1 MTYDIAIV
9 GAGIAGASL
18 AALIA
23 DRAKVVLIEAE
34 SQPGY
39 HSTGRS
45 AAFWSES
52 YGGPLVQPLTTA
64 SRPWL
69 EGNGFLHSR
78 GCIHIADEDG
88 RPGLDTLAAEMA
100 GCAVAHEWLDRGALE
115 AAIPGLRPEF
125 RTGLTEPT
133 CRDIDVGGL
142 HGDFLSRARR
152 AGAAMMTDAEVLA
165 VRREADGWRIE
176 TRNGDVRARIMV
188 NAAGA
193 WASRIARMAGA
204 APIEIQPY
212 RRTIAQL
219 TTDPAPGADM
229 PLIMDALGR
238 FYFKPEAG
246 GRLWLSPHDESPVE
260 PHDVAPEELDVAI
273 AIDRFERAVDWR
285 VVRRERA
292 WAGLRSFAPDRLPVY
307 GFDAKAPGFFWFA
320 GQGGFGIQT
329 APAAAMLAASI
340 LLGTRLPEAV
350 AGIDP
355 ERYSPKRFSSTVR
368 ADALPS

>member
-1 MTYDIAIV
+1 VTQADIAIV

-18 AALIA
+18 AAMIGN
-23 DRAKVVLIEAE
+23 RARVVLIEAE

-52 YGGPLVQPLTTA
+52 YGGTWVQPLTTA
-64 SRPWL
+64 SQPWL
-69 EGNGFLHSR
+69 DIHGFLHPR
-78 GCIHIADEDG
+78 GCIHVADAQG
-88 RPGLDTLAAEMA
+88 RAALDALAVEMA
-100 GCAVAHEWLDRGALE
+100 DCGVAHTWLDRAVLE
-115 AAIPGLRPEF
+115 AAIPGLRSEF
-125 RTGLTEPT
+125 AAGLAEPT

-142 HGDFLSRARR
+142 HGDFLARARR
-152 AGAAMMTDAEVLA
+152 AGTLLLTDAEVTEIA
-165 VRREADGWRIE
+165 RTDTGWRIE
-176 TRNGDVRARIMV
+176 TRAGDVSSKLLV

-193 WASRIARMAGA
+193 WANRIAALAGA
-204 APIEIQPY
+204 SAVNIQPY

-219 TTDPAPGADM
+219 TTDPAMAPDM
-229 PLIMDALGR
+229 PLVMDALGR

-246 GRLWLSPHDESPVE
+246 GRLWLSPHDETAVE

-273 AIDRFERAVDWR
+273 AIDRFEQAVDWR
-285 VVRRERA
+285 VIRRERA

-307 GFDAKAPGFFWFA
+307 GYDGLAPGFFWFA

-329 APAAAMLAASI
+329 APAAAMLAAAI
-340 LLGTRLPEAV
+340 LLDDTLPEAV

-355 ERYSPKRFSSTVR
+355 ARYSPGRFDT
-368 ADALPS
+368 

>member
-1 MTYDIAIV
+1 VTQADIAIV

-18 AALIA
+18 AAMIG
-23 DRAKVVLIEAE
+23 DRARVVLIEAE
-34 SQPGY
+34 LQPGY

-69 EGNGFLHSR
+69 EENGFLHPR
-78 GCIHIADEDG
+78 GCIHIADAEGRLALDG
-88 RPGLDTLAAEMA
+88 LATEMA
-100 GCAVAHEWLDRGALE
+100 DCGVAYEWLYRDALE
-115 AAIPGLRPEF
+115 TAIPGLRSPF
-125 RTGLTEPT
+125 TTGLTEPT
-133 CRDIDVGGL
+133 CRDIDVAGL
-142 HGDFLSRARR
+142 HGDFLARARR
-152 AGAAMMTDAEVLA
+152 VGAIVLTDAEVTEIMRSDA
-165 VRREADGWRIE
+165 GWRIV
-176 TRNGDVRARIMV
+176 TRAGEVSSRLLV

-193 WASRIARMAGA
+193 WANRIAAFARGSAVD
-204 APIEIQPY
+204 IQPY

-219 TTDPAPGADM
+219 TTDPAMAPDM
-229 PLIMDALGR
+229 PLVMDALGR

-246 GRLWLSPHDESPVE
+246 GRLWLSPHDETPVE

-273 AIDRFERAVDWR
+273 AIDRFEQAVDWR
-285 VVRRERA
+285 VIRRERA

-307 GFDAKAPGFFWFA
+307 GFDGQAPGFFWFA

-329 APAAAMLAASI
+329 APAAAMLAAAV
-340 LLGTRLPEAV
+340 LLGETLPDAV

-355 ERYSPKRFSSTVR
+355 ARYSPMRFG
-368 ADALPS
+368 

>member
-1 MTYDIAIV
+1 MDVTQADIAIV

-18 AALIA
+18 AAMIG
-23 DRAKVVLIEAE
+23 DRAQVVLIEAE

-52 YGGPLVQPLTTA
+52 YGGPLVQPLTAA

-69 EGNGFLHSR
+69 EANGFLHPR
-78 GCIHIADEDG
+78 GCIHVADAQG
-88 RPGLDTLAAEMA
+88 RAALDDLATEMA
-100 GCAVAHEWLDRGALE
+100 ECGVEHAWLDRAALE

-125 RTGLTEPT
+125 TVGLTEPT

-152 AGAAMMTDAEVLA
+152 SGTILLTDAEVTDIA
-165 VRREADGWRIE
+165 RTESGWRIA
-176 TRNGDVRARIMV
+176 TRAGDVSSRVVV

-193 WASRIARMAGA
+193 WASRIAAMAGA
-204 APIEIQPY
+204 SAVDIQPY

-219 TTDPAPGADM
+219 TTDPAMAPAM
-229 PLIMDALGR
+229 PLVMDALGR

-246 GRLWLSPHDESPVE
+246 GRLWLSPHDETPVE

-273 AIDRFERAVDWR
+273 AIDRFEHVVDWR
-285 VVRRERA
+285 VIRRERA

-307 GFDAKAPGFFWFA
+307 GFDGQAPGFFWFA

-329 APAAAMLAASI
+329 APAAAMLAAAV
-340 LLGTRLPEAV
+340 LLGEALPEPV
-350 AGIDP
+350 AAIDP
-355 ERYSPKRFSSTVR
+355 ERYSPRRFG
-368 ADALPS
+368 

>member
-1 MTYDIAIV
+1 MIQADIAIV

-18 AALIA
+18 AAMIG
-23 DRAKVVLIEAE
+23 DRARVILIEAE

-64 SRPWL
+64 SHSWL
-69 EGNGFLHSR
+69 ESHGFLHPR
-78 GCIHIADEDG
+78 GCIHIADAEG
-88 RPGLDTLAAEMA
+88 RPELDALAAEMA
-100 GCAVAHEWLDRGALE
+100 GCGVAYEWLDRDALE
-115 AAIPGLRPEF
+115 ATIPGLRSQF
-125 RTGLTEPT
+125 QTGLTEPT

-152 AGAAMMTDAEVLA
+152 TGATLLTDAEVSA
-165 VRREADGWRIE
+165 IRREGGAWRIQ
-176 TRNGDVRARIMV
+176 TRAGDVQAGIVV

-193 WASRIARMAGA
+193 WASQIAGMAGA
-204 APIEIQPY
+204 QPIDIQPN

-219 TTDPAPGADM
+219 TTDPAMAPDM

-246 GRLWLSPHDESPVE
+246 GRLWLSPHDETPVE

-273 AIDRFERAVDWR
+273 AIDRFEQAVDWR

-292 WAGLRSFAPDRLPVY
+292 WAGLRSFARDRLPVY
-307 GFDAKAPGFFWFA
+307 GFDPRAPGFFWFA

-329 APAAAMLAASI
+329 APAAAMLGAAM
-340 LLGTRLPEAV
+340 LLDAPLPDPV
-350 AGIDP
+350 AALDP
-355 ERYSPKRFSSTVR
+355 VRYSPKRFAS
-368 ADALPS
+368 